1 MVGVDVAAEGGLRA
15 ANVAC
20 HTVQC
25 HLQLK
30 FAEFLF
36 FLSNWRDLLHFHI
49 MSRVTLVQREFIF
62 FFWGWECVDGFR
74 TGLLPFTKRFCA
86 AAVCRKIS
94 YKAEAPV
101 YF

>member
-1 MVGVDVAAEGGLRA
+1 
-15 ANVAC
+15 
-20 HTVQC
+20 
-25 HLQLK
+25 
-30 FAEFLF
+30 
-36 FLSNWRDLLHFHI
+36 
-49 MSRVTLVQREFIF
+49 MSRVMLVQREFIF
-62 FFWGWECVDGFR
+62 FFRGWECVDGFS